1 MSEPGRGMPAR
12 ARSLGP
18 MAIATPPA
26 TRLIALDWGTSS
38 FRARRLDERGDVIE
52 TRRTAD
58 GILSVKDGA
67 FEDRLRANL
76 SDWLDPAVPC
86 LASGMITSRQG
97 WIETPYVSCPA
108 SHAAIVGQI
117 VHHRL
122 RDGIE
127 IAFVPGVRQREGIC
141 DVMRGEETQILGVMD
156 EGLAVHPGTHSKWA
170 LVESGA
176 IMRFATF
183 MTGELFAVLLD
194 HSILGR
200 LAEGRGD
207 DAQAFKRGV
216 EAGAHAA
223 QIGDMTHEL
232 FGARALALAGALTPK
247 AVGSYLSGLLIGGE
261 IAAAPKT
268 LRIGDATPVI
278 FGGVALVE
286 QYLAAFAALGR
297 RAKRGPEDATIKGLV
312 KIARLLRWL

>member
-1 MSEPGRGMPAR
+1 
-12 ARSLGP
+12 
-18 MAIATPPA
+18 MAIATPSQ

-38 FRARRLDERGDVIE
+38 FRARRIDGRGHVIE

-67 FEDRLRANL
+67 FEDRLRANIG
-76 SDWLDPAVPC
+76 DWLDPAVPC

-97 WIETPYVSCPA
+97 WVETPYVSCPA
-108 SHAAIVGQI
+108 SHAAIVGRI
-117 VHHRL
+117 VRHRL
-122 RDGIE
+122 SDGVE

-156 EGLAVHPGTHSKWA
+156 EGLAVHPGTHAKWA
-170 LVESGA
+170 QVKGGA

-183 MTGELFAVLLD
+183 MTGELFAVLLE

-207 DAQAFKRGV
+207 DAQAFERGV
-216 EAGAHAA
+216 AAGARAA
-223 QIGDMTHEL
+223 AIGSLTHEL
-232 FGARALALAGALTPK
+232 FGARALALAGELAPT
-247 AVGSYLSGLLIGGE
+247 AVGSYLSGLLIGCE
-261 IAAAPKT
+261 IAAAPST
-268 LRIGDATPVI
+268 LRIGDETPIV
-278 FGGVALVE
+278 FGGAALVE

-297 RAKRGPEDATIKGLV
+297 KAERGPEDATIKGLV
-312 KIARLLRWL
+312 KIARLLQWL